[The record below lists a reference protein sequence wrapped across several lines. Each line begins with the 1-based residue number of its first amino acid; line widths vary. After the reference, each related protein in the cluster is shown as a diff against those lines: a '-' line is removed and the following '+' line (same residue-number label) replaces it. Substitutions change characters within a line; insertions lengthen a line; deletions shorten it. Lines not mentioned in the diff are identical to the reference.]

1 MKKLWVNGDSHTAGS
16 YSPHNVKQPFAK
28 QVAQALDLDYTNIS
42 LPGGSNNRIIRTTIE
57 ALPKLDPQETF
68 ILIGW
73 SSWERTEWYWN
84 NQWYAMCGDPG
95 YQVPDFAKARW
106 QQHADHYANQFDNK
120 ISDHDLWTKSK
131 EQEHAIWVF
140 HQLLHNLG
148 YKFLFFL
155 GCANAFRWESTN
167 KKSSQLP
174 WLPDTWAHDPYR
186 PTGFSEYCQAREH
199 VRDELWHYGQEA
211 HNDYAK
217 YLTAQVK
224 LKLP

>member
-16 YSPHNVKQPFAK
+16 YSPCNVEQPFAK
-28 QVAQALDLDYTNIS
+28 QLAQALDLEYTNIA

-57 ALPKLDPQETF
+57 ALPQLEPQETF

-84 NQWYAMCGDPG
+84 NQWYAICGDPG
-95 YQVPDFAKARW
+95 YDIPEFAKSRW
-106 QQHADHYANQFDNK
+106 RQHADHYANQFDNK

-131 EQEHAIWVF
+131 EQEHAIWAF

-155 GCANAFRWESTN
+155 GCANPFRWESTQET
-167 KKSSQLP
+167 SSQLP
-174 WLPDTWAHDPYR
+174 WLQNTWAHDPYQ
-186 PTGFSEYCQAREH
+186 PTGFSEFCESRGHKKDDRWHFGQA
-199 VRDELWHYGQEA
+199 A
-211 HNDYAK
+211 HTDWADY
-217 YLTAQVK
+217 LVDIIESK
-224 LKLP
+224 LL

>member
-1 MKKLWVNGDSHTAGS
+1 MKTLWVNGDSHTAGS
-16 YSPHNVKQPFAK
+16 YSPVNVLNPFAK
-28 QVAQALDLDYTNIS
+28 QIAQKFEFDYKNIAQ
-42 LPGGSNNRIIRTTIE
+42 PGGSNQRIIRTTIE
-57 ALPKLDPQETF
+57 ALPELDPQETF

-84 NQWYAMCGDPG
+84 NQWHAICGDPG
-95 YQVPDFAKARW
+95 YDMPEFAQARW

-155 GCANAFRWESTN
+155 GCANPFRWESTE
-167 KKSSQLP
+167 KTSSQLP
-174 WLPDTWAHDPYR
+174 WLPDTWAHDPYQ
-186 PTGFSEYCQAREH
+186 PTGFSDFSQSCGHQ
-199 VRDELWHYGQEA
+199 RDKWWHYGQAA
-211 HNDYAK
+211 HNDYFAF
-217 YLTAQVK
+217 LEPFLLSK
-224 LKLP
+224 LK

>member
-16 YSPHNVKQPFAK
+16 YSPCNVEQPFAL
-28 QVAQALDLDYTNIS
+28 QVAQALDLEYTNIS

-57 ALPKLDPQETF
+57 ALPKLDPMETF

-84 NQWYAMCGDPG
+84 NQWYAICGDPG
-95 YQVPDFAKARW
+95 YTMPEFAQTRW
-106 QQHADHYANQFDNK
+106 QQHADHYARQFDDK

-155 GCANAFRWESTN
+155 GCANTFRWESTHET
-167 KKSSQLP
+167 SSQLP
-174 WLPDTWAHDPYR
+174 WLPGTWAHDPYQ
-186 PTGFSEYCQAREH
+186 PTGFSEFCSERGH
-199 VRDELWHYGQEA
+199 VRDDKWHYGPAA

-217 YLTAQVK
+217 HLIAQVK
-224 LKLP
+224 SKLP

>member
-16 YSPHNVKQPFAK
+16 YSPCNVEQPFAL
-28 QVAQALDLDYTNIS
+28 QVAQALDLEYTNIS

-57 ALPKLDPQETF
+57 ALPKLDPLETF

-84 NQWYAMCGDPG
+84 NQWYAICGDPG
-95 YQVPDFAKARW
+95 YTMPEFAQTRW
-106 QQHADHYANQFDNK
+106 QQHADHYARQFDDK

-155 GCANAFRWESTN
+155 GCANTFRWESTHET
-167 KKSSQLP
+167 SSQLP
-174 WLPDTWAHDPYR
+174 WLPGTWAHDPYQ
-186 PTGFSEYCQAREH
+186 PTGFSEFCSERGH
-199 VRDELWHYGQEA
+199 VRDDKWHYGPAA

-217 YLTAQVK
+217 HLIAQVK
-224 LKLP
+224 SKLP